1 MGTRM
6 ALNSSSSVDM
16 RRRIPPLVLFV
27 LGVVFGDIGTSPLY
41 AFRECFSPAHAIM
54 ISPENILGIL
64 SLIFWSLIII
74 ISIKY
79 VLFVMRADYH
89 GEGGIFA
96 LLTLVVS
103 KSRIRGRR
111 LRLVTAIGLFGAALF
126 YGDGMLTP
134 AISVLSAIEGLKVTT
149 SILDPFVIPITVGIL
164 IALFLFQRSGT
175 GLVGRVFG
183 PVMVVWFLTIGVLGV
198 RWIIEVPEVLKSIYP
213 VYALNFFVI
222 NRVAGFFVLG
232 AVFLVV
238 TGGEALYADMGHFGK
253 MPIRIAWFTIVLP
266 GLLLNYFGQ
275 GALLIE
281 SPHSVVNPFYLLSP
295 AWGHYPL
302 IALATAATVIAS
314 QAVISGAFSLTS
326 QALQLGYL
334 PRLVVSH
341 TSHHEIGQV
350 YVPVVNWL
358 LLIGTIG
365 IVLGFRSS
373 ANLAGAYGLAVVL
386 LMVVTTTLMF
396 ICARSLWGWSILFA
410 GSAAVFLLFIEIIFL
425 GSNLA
430 KFKQGAWFPLLVA
443 TIVYIVFITWKQG
456 RTILRERIKSEGLPM
471 KNLIDDVEKN
481 PPLRVKGISVF
492 MSANPAGVPRTLL
505 HNLKHNKILHE
516 HVVILTILN
525 EEIPRVPNN
534 ERLEVEEIALNFFR
548 IIAHYGFMETPDV
561 HHILQLATKHG
572 IDYNIH
578 ETTFFLGRETLVLGR
593 SRKMFNLQKR
603 LFMFLSRNAQDATL
617 HYGIPTNRAIEI
629 GIQVEI

>member
-1 MGTRM
+1 MIP
-6 ALNSSSSVDM
+6 NSSSSVHKG
-16 RRRIPPLVLFV
+16 RRMPPLVLFV

-41 AFRECFSPAHAIM
+41 AFRECFSAGHAIM
-54 ISPENILGIL
+54 ISPENVFGIL
-64 SLIFWSLIII
+64 SLMFWSLIII
-74 ISIKY
+74 ISVKY

-96 LLTLVVS
+96 LLTLVLS
-103 KSRIRGRR
+103 KGRIRGRR
-111 LRLVTAIGLFGAALF
+111 LRIVTAIGLFGAALF

-149 SILDPFVIPITVGIL
+149 SSLDPFVVPITVGIL
-164 IALFLFQRSGT
+164 IGLFLFQRSGT

-183 PVMVVWFLTIGVLGV
+183 PVMVIWFLTIAVLGA
-198 RWIIEVPEVLKSIYP
+198 RWIIEVPEVLKSINP

-253 MPIRIAWFTIVLP
+253 IPIRIAWFTIVLP

-281 SPHSVVNPFYLLSP
+281 NPHSVINPFYLLSP
-295 AWGHYPL
+295 SWGHYPL
-302 IALATAATVIAS
+302 IALSTAATIIAS
-314 QAVISGAFSLTS
+314 QAVISGAFSLTT
-326 QALQLGYL
+326 QALQLGYI

-350 YVPVVNWL
+350 YVPVVNWIL
-358 LLIGTIG
+358 FIGTVG
-365 IVLGFRSS
+365 IVVGFGSS
-373 ANLAGAYGLAVVL
+373 ANLAGAYGLAVAL
-386 LMVVTTTLMF
+386 LMVVTTALMF
-396 ICARSLWGWSILFA
+396 ICARSLWGWSLLFA
-410 GSAAVFLLFIEIIFL
+410 GFAATLLLFIEIFFL

-430 KFKQGAWFPLLVA
+430 KFKQGAWFPLLVT
-443 TIVYIVFITWKQG
+443 TIVYVVFITWKQG
-456 RTILRERIKSEGLPM
+456 RTILRDRIKVERLPM
-471 KNLIDDVEKN
+471 KNLIDDLEKN
-481 PPLRVKGISVF
+481 PPLRVKGVAVF
-492 MSANPAGVPRTLL
+492 MSSNPSGVPRTLL
-505 HNLKHNKILHE
+505 HNLKHNRVLHE
-516 HVVILTILN
+516 HVIILTVLN
-525 EEIPRVPNN
+525 DEIPRVPAH
-534 ERLEVEEIALNFFR
+534 ERLEVQEIAQNFFR

-561 HHILQLATKHG
+561 PDILHLARKHG
-572 IDYNIH
+572 LEYSIH

-593 SRKMFNLQKR
+593 SRKLSNLQKR

>member
-1 MGTRM
+1 MIP
-6 ALNSSSSVDM
+6 NSSSSVHKG
-16 RRRIPPLVLFV
+16 RRMPPLVLFV

-41 AFRECFSPAHAIM
+41 AFRECFSAGHAIM
-54 ISPENILGIL
+54 ISPENVFGIL
-64 SLIFWSLIII
+64 SLMFWSLIII
-74 ISIKY
+74 ISVKY

-96 LLTLVVS
+96 LLTLVLS
-103 KSRIRGRR
+103 KGRIRGRR
-111 LRLVTAIGLFGAALF
+111 LRIVTAIGLFGAALF

-149 SILDPFVIPITVGIL
+149 SSLDPFVVPITVGIL
-164 IALFLFQRSGT
+164 IGLFLFQRSGT

-183 PVMVVWFLTIGVLGV
+183 PVMVIWFLTIAILGA
-198 RWIIEVPEVLKSIYP
+198 RWIIEVPEVLKSINP

-253 MPIRIAWFTIVLP
+253 IPIRIAWFTIVLP

-281 SPHSVVNPFYLLSP
+281 NPHSVINPFYLLSP
-295 AWGHYPL
+295 SWGHYPL
-302 IALATAATVIAS
+302 IALSTAATIIAS

-326 QALQLGYL
+326 QALQLGYI

-350 YVPVVNWL
+350 YVPVVNWIL
-358 LLIGTIG
+358 FIGTVG
-365 IVLGFRSS
+365 IVVGFGSS
-373 ANLAGAYGLAVVL
+373 ANLAGAYGLAVAL
-386 LMVVTTTLMF
+386 LMVVTTALMF
-396 ICARSLWGWSILFA
+396 ICARSLWGWSLLFA
-410 GSAAVFLLFIEIIFL
+410 GFAATLLLFIEIFFL

-430 KFKQGAWFPLLVA
+430 KFKQGAWFPLLVT
-443 TIVYIVFITWKQG
+443 TIVYVVFITWKQG
-456 RTILRERIKSEGLPM
+456 RTILRDRIKVERLPM
-471 KNLIDDVEKN
+471 KNLIDDLEKN
-481 PPLRVKGISVF
+481 PPLRVKGVAVF
-492 MSANPAGVPRTLL
+492 MSSNPSGVPRTLL
-505 HNLKHNKILHE
+505 HNLKHNRVLHE
-516 HVVILTILN
+516 HVIILTVLN
-525 EEIPRVPNN
+525 DEIPRVPAH
-534 ERLEVEEIALNFFR
+534 ERLEVQEIAQNFFR

-561 HHILQLATKHG
+561 PDILHLARKHG
-572 IDYNIH
+572 LEYSIH

-593 SRKMFNLQKR
+593 SRKLSNLQKR

>member
-1 MGTRM
+1 MIPD
-6 ALNSSSSVDM
+6 SSSSVHKG
-16 RRRIPPLVLFV
+16 RRIPPLVLFV

-54 ISPENILGIL
+54 ISPQNILGIL
-64 SLIFWSLIII
+64 SLIFWSLILI

-96 LLTLVVS
+96 LLTLVLS
-103 KSRIRGRR
+103 KGRIRGRR

-134 AISVLSAIEGLKVTT
+134 AISVLSAVEGLKVTS
-149 SILDPFVIPITVGIL
+149 SILEPLVIPITVGIL
-164 IALFLFQRSGT
+164 LVLFILQRRGT
-175 GLVGRVFG
+175 GLVGKVFG
-183 PVMVVWFLTIGVLGV
+183 PIMVIWFLTLGVLGI
-198 RWIIEVPEVLKSIYP
+198 RWIIEAPEVLESINP
-213 VYALNFFVI
+213 VYALDFFII

-238 TGGEALYADMGHFGK
+238 TGGEALYADIGHFGK
-253 MPIRIAWFTIVLP
+253 IPIRFAWFTVVLP
-266 GLLLNYFGQ
+266 GLVLNYFGQ
-275 GALLIE
+275 GALLIK
-281 SPHSVVNPFYLLSP
+281 SPQSVINPFYLLSP
-295 AWGHYPL
+295 PWGHYPL
-302 IALATAATVIAS
+302 IALATAATIIAS

-326 QALQLGYL
+326 QALQLGYI

-341 TSHHEIGQV
+341 TSHREIGQV

-358 LLIGTIG
+358 LLIGTVG

-386 LMVVTTTLMF
+386 LMVVTTSLMF

-410 GSAAVFLLFIEIIFL
+410 GFVTAFLLFIEVFFL
-425 GSNLA
+425 GANLV
-430 KFKQGAWFPLLVA
+430 KFTQGAWFPLLVT
-443 TIVYIVFITWKQG
+443 TIVYVVFVTWKQG
-456 RTILRERIKSEGLPM
+456 RTILRERISIDRLPM
-471 KNLIDDVEKN
+471 KNLVDDLKKN
-481 PPLRVKGISVF
+481 PPLRVKGFAVF
-492 MSANPAGVPRTLL
+492 MSSNPSGVPRTLL
-505 HNLKHNKILHE
+505 HNLKHNRVLHE
-516 HVVILTILN
+516 HVIILTIVN
-525 EEIPRVPNN
+525 DEIPRVPIHK
-534 ERLEVEEIALNFFR
+534 RLEVQEIAPNFHR
-548 IIAHYGFMETPDV
+548 IIAHYGFVETPDV
-561 HHILQLATKHG
+561 TNILHLAKKHG
-572 IDYNIH
+572 LEYNIH

-593 SRKMFNLQKR
+593 SRKMSNLQKR

-629 GIQVEI
+629 GIQIEI

>member
-1 MGTRM
+1 MIPD
-6 ALNSSSSVDM
+6 SSSSVHKG
-16 RRRIPPLVLFV
+16 RGIPPLVLFV

-64 SLIFWSLIII
+64 SLIFWSLILI

-79 VLFVMRADYH
+79 VLFVMRADYN

-96 LLTLVVS
+96 LLTLVLS
-103 KSRIRGRR
+103 KGRLRRRR
-111 LRLVTAIGLFGAALF
+111 LRLVTAVGLFGAALF

-134 AISVLSAIEGLKVTT
+134 AISVLSAVEGLKVTS
-149 SILDPFVIPITVGIL
+149 SILEPLVIPITVGIL
-164 IALFLFQRSGT
+164 LALFILQRRGT
-175 GLVGRVFG
+175 GLVGKVFG
-183 PVMVVWFLTIGVLGV
+183 PVMVIWFLTLAVLGI
-198 RWIIEVPEVLKSIYP
+198 RWIIEAPEVLKSINP
-213 VYALNFFVI
+213 VYALDFFVI

-238 TGGEALYADMGHFGK
+238 TGGEALYADIGHFGK
-253 MPIRIAWFTIVLP
+253 IPIRFAWFTVVLP

-275 GALLIE
+275 GALLIK
-281 SPHSVVNPFYLLSP
+281 SPQSVINPFYLLAP
-295 AWGHYPL
+295 PWGHYPL
-302 IALATAATVIAS
+302 IALATAATIIAS

-326 QALQLGYL
+326 QALQLGYI

-341 TSHHEIGQV
+341 TSQREIGQV

-386 LMVVTTTLMF
+386 LMVVTTSLMF

-410 GSAAVFLLFIEIIFL
+410 GFVTAFLLFVEVFFL
-425 GSNLA
+425 GANLA
-430 KFKQGAWFPLLVA
+430 KFKQGAWFPLLVT
-443 TIVYIVFITWKQG
+443 TIVYVVFVTWKQG
-456 RTILRERIKSEGLPM
+456 RTILRERISIERLPM
-471 KNLIDDVEKN
+471 KNLVDDLEKN
-481 PPLRVKGISVF
+481 PPLRVKGFAVF
-492 MSANPAGVPRTLL
+492 MSSNPSGVPRTLL
-505 HNLKHNKILHE
+505 HNLKHNRVLHE
-516 HVVILTILN
+516 HVIILTIVN
-525 EEIPRVPNN
+525 DEIPRVPIHK
-534 ERLEVEEIALNFFR
+534 RLEVQEIAPNFHR
-548 IIAHYGFMETPDV
+548 IIAHYGFVETPDV
-561 HHILQLATKHG
+561 TNILHLAGKHG
-572 IDYNIH
+572 LDYNIH

-593 SRKMFNLQKR
+593 SRKMSNLQKK

-629 GIQVEI
+629 GIQIEI

>member
-1 MGTRM
+1 M
-6 ALNSSSSVDM
+6 
-16 RRRIPPLVLFV
+16 PPLVLFV

-41 AFRECFSPAHAIM
+41 AFRECFSAGHAIM
-54 ISPENILGIL
+54 ISPENVFGIL
-64 SLIFWSLIII
+64 SLMFWSLIII
-74 ISIKY
+74 ISVKY

-96 LLTLVVS
+96 LLTLVLS
-103 KSRIRGRR
+103 KGRIRGRR
-111 LRLVTAIGLFGAALF
+111 LRIVTAIGLFGAALF

-149 SILDPFVIPITVGIL
+149 SSLDPFVVPITVGIL
-164 IALFLFQRSGT
+164 IGLFLFQRSGT

-183 PVMVVWFLTIGVLGV
+183 PVMVIWFLTIAVLGA
-198 RWIIEVPEVLKSIYP
+198 RWIIEVPEVLKSINP

-253 MPIRIAWFTIVLP
+253 IPIRIAWFTIVLP

-281 SPHSVVNPFYLLSP
+281 NPHSVINPFYLLSP
-295 AWGHYPL
+295 SWGHYPL
-302 IALATAATVIAS
+302 IALSTAATIIAS

-326 QALQLGYL
+326 QALQLGYI

-350 YVPVVNWL
+350 YVPVVNWIL
-358 LLIGTIG
+358 FIGTVG
-365 IVLGFRSS
+365 IVVGFGSS
-373 ANLAGAYGLAVVL
+373 ANLAGAYGLAVAL
-386 LMVVTTTLMF
+386 LMVVTTALMF
-396 ICARSLWGWSILFA
+396 ICARSLWGWSLLFA
-410 GSAAVFLLFIEIIFL
+410 GFAATLLLFIEIFFL

-430 KFKQGAWFPLLVA
+430 KFKQGAWFPLLVT
-443 TIVYIVFITWKQG
+443 TIVYVVFITWKQG
-456 RTILRERIKSEGLPM
+456 RTILRDRIKVERLPM
-471 KNLIDDVEKN
+471 KNLIDDLEKN
-481 PPLRVKGISVF
+481 PPLRVKGVAVF
-492 MSANPAGVPRTLL
+492 MSSNPSGVPRTLL
-505 HNLKHNKILHE
+505 HNLKHNRVLHE
-516 HVVILTILN
+516 HVIILTVLN
-525 EEIPRVPNN
+525 DEIPRVPAH
-534 ERLEVEEIALNFFR
+534 ERLEVQEIAQNFFR

-561 HHILQLATKHG
+561 PDILHLARKHG
-572 IDYNIH
+572 LEYSIH

-593 SRKMFNLQKR
+593 SRKLSNLQKR

>member
-1 MGTRM
+1 MSVNR
-6 ALNSSSSVDM
+6 SSSVNSG
-16 RRRIPPLVLFV
+16 RRIPPLVLFV

-41 AFRECFSPAHAIM
+41 AFRECFSPGHAIM

-79 VLFVMRADYH
+79 VIFVMRADYH

-96 LLTLVVS
+96 LLTLVLS

-111 LRLVTAIGLFGAALF
+111 LRVVTAIGLFGAALF

-134 AISVLSAIEGLKVTT
+134 AISVLSAVEGLKVAT
-149 SILDPFVIPITVGIL
+149 SGLAPFVIPITVGI
-164 IALFLFQRSGT
+164 IIGLFLFQRRGT

-183 PVMVVWFLTIGVLGV
+183 PVMVIWFLTIAILGA
-198 RWIIEVPEVLKSIYP
+198 RWIIEVPEVLTSVNP

-222 NRVAGFFVLG
+222 NRFAGFFVLG

-253 MPIRIAWFTIVLP
+253 IPIRVAWFTIVLP
-266 GLLLNYFGQ
+266 ALLLNYFGQ
-275 GALLIE
+275 GALLIK
-281 SPHSVVNPFYLLSP
+281 SPHSVLNPFYLLSP
-295 AWGHYPL
+295 SWGHYPL
-302 IALATAATVIAS
+302 IALATAATIIAS

-326 QALQLGYL
+326 QALQLGYI
-334 PRLVVSH
+334 PRLVVRH

-350 YVPVVNWL
+350 YVPVVNSL
-358 LLIGTIG
+358 LLIGTVG

-386 LMVVTTTLMF
+386 LMVVTSGLMF
-396 ICARSLWGWSILFA
+396 ICTRSLWGWSIYLSGFAISVILFVELA
-410 GSAAVFLLFIEIIFL
+410 FL

-430 KFKQGAWFPLLVA
+430 KFRQGAWFPLLVT
-443 TIVYIVFITWKQG
+443 TIVYVVFITWRQG
-456 RTILRERIKSEGLPM
+456 RTILRERMKIERLPM
-471 KNLIDDVEKN
+471 KHLIDDLEKH
-481 PPLRVKGISVF
+481 PPIRVNGFAVF
-492 MSANPAGVPRTLL
+492 MSSNPSGVPRTLL
-505 HNLKHNKILHE
+505 HNLKHNRVLHE
-516 HVVILTILN
+516 HVAIITILN
-525 EEIPRVPNN
+525 EAVPRVSDE
-534 ERLEVEEIALNFFR
+534 ERLEVEEVADNFYR
-548 IIAHYGFMETPDV
+548 IIARYGFVETPDV
-561 HHILQLATKHG
+561 PHILRLASRHG
-572 IDYNIH
+572 INYNID

-593 SRKMFNLQKR
+593 SPKMSNLQKR

-617 HYGIPTNRAIEI
+617 HYAIPTNRAIEI

>member
-1 MGTRM
+1 M
-6 ALNSSSSVDM
+6 
-16 RRRIPPLVLFV
+16 PPLVLFV

-41 AFRECFSPAHAIM
+41 AFRECFSAGHAIM
-54 ISPENILGIL
+54 ISPENVFGIL
-64 SLIFWSLIII
+64 SLIFWSLLII
-74 ISIKY
+74 ISVKY

-96 LLTLVVS
+96 LLTLVLS
-103 KSRIRGRR
+103 KGRIRGRR
-111 LRLVTAIGLFGAALF
+111 LRIVTAVGLFGAALF

-149 SILDPFVIPITVGIL
+149 SSLDPFVVPITVGIL
-164 IALFLFQRSGT
+164 IGLFLFQRSGT

-183 PVMVVWFLTIGVLGV
+183 PVMVIWFLTIAILGA
-198 RWIIEVPEVLKSIYP
+198 RWIIEVPEVLKSINP

-253 MPIRIAWFTIVLP
+253 IPIRIAWFTIALP

-281 SPHSVVNPFYLLSP
+281 NPHSVINPFYLLSP
-295 AWGHYPL
+295 SWGHYPL
-302 IALATAATVIAS
+302 IALSTAATIIAS
-314 QAVISGAFSLTS
+314 QAVISGAFSLTT
-326 QALQLGYL
+326 QALQLGYI

-350 YVPVVNWL
+350 YVPVVNWIL
-358 LLIGTIG
+358 FIGTVG
-365 IVLGFRSS
+365 IVVGFGSS
-373 ANLAGAYGLAVVL
+373 ANLAGAYGLAVAL
-386 LMVVTTTLMF
+386 LMVVTTALMF
-396 ICARSLWGWSILFA
+396 ICARSLWGWSLLFA
-410 GSAAVFLLFIEIIFL
+410 GFAATLLLFIEIFFL

-430 KFKQGAWFPLLVA
+430 KFKQGAWFPLLVT
-443 TIVYIVFITWKQG
+443 TIVYVVFITWKQG
-456 RTILRERIKSEGLPM
+456 RTILRDRIKIERLPM
-471 KNLIDDVEKN
+471 KNLIDDLEKN
-481 PPLRVKGISVF
+481 PPLRVKGVAVF
-492 MSANPAGVPRTLL
+492 MSSNPSGVPRTLL
-505 HNLKHNKILHE
+505 HNLKHNRVLHE
-516 HVVILTILN
+516 HVIILTILN
-525 EEIPRVPNN
+525 DEIPRVPTH
-534 ERLEVEEIALNFFR
+534 ERMEVQEIAQNFFR

-561 HHILQLATKHG
+561 PDILHLARKHG
-572 IDYNIH
+572 LEYSIH

-593 SRKMFNLQKR
+593 SRKLSNLQKR

>member
-1 MGTRM
+1 M
-6 ALNSSSSVDM
+6 
-16 RRRIPPLVLFV
+16 PPLVLFV

-41 AFRECFSPAHAIM
+41 AFRECFSAGHAIM
-54 ISPENILGIL
+54 ISPENVFGIL
-64 SLIFWSLIII
+64 SLMFWSLIII
-74 ISIKY
+74 ISVKY

-96 LLTLVVS
+96 LLTLVLS
-103 KSRIRGRR
+103 KGRIRGRR
-111 LRLVTAIGLFGAALF
+111 LRIVTAIGLFGAALF

-149 SILDPFVIPITVGIL
+149 SSLDPFVVPITVGIL
-164 IALFLFQRSGT
+164 IGLFLFQRSGT

-183 PVMVVWFLTIGVLGV
+183 PVMVIWFLTIAILGA
-198 RWIIEVPEVLKSIYP
+198 RWIIEVPEVLKSINP

-253 MPIRIAWFTIVLP
+253 IPIRIAWFTIVLP

-281 SPHSVVNPFYLLSP
+281 NPHSVINPFYLLSP
-295 AWGHYPL
+295 SWGHYPL
-302 IALATAATVIAS
+302 IALSTAATIIAS

-326 QALQLGYL
+326 QALQLGYI

-350 YVPVVNWL
+350 YVPVVNWIL
-358 LLIGTIG
+358 FIGTVG
-365 IVLGFRSS
+365 IVVGFGSS
-373 ANLAGAYGLAVVL
+373 ANLAGAYGLAVAL
-386 LMVVTTTLMF
+386 LMVVTTALMF
-396 ICARSLWGWSILFA
+396 ICARSLWGWSLLFA
-410 GSAAVFLLFIEIIFL
+410 GFAATLLLFIEIFFL

-430 KFKQGAWFPLLVA
+430 KFKQGAWFPLLVT
-443 TIVYIVFITWKQG
+443 TIVYVVFITWKQG
-456 RTILRERIKSEGLPM
+456 RTILRDRIKVERLPM
-471 KNLIDDVEKN
+471 KNLIDDLEKN
-481 PPLRVKGISVF
+481 PPLRVKGVAVF
-492 MSANPAGVPRTLL
+492 MSSNPSGVPRTLL
-505 HNLKHNKILHE
+505 HNLKHNRVLHE
-516 HVVILTILN
+516 HVIILTVLN
-525 EEIPRVPNN
+525 DEIPRVPAH
-534 ERLEVEEIALNFFR
+534 ERLEVQEIAQNFFR

-561 HHILQLATKHG
+561 PDILHLARKHG
-572 IDYNIH
+572 LEYSIH

-593 SRKMFNLQKR
+593 SRKLSNLQKR

>member
-1 MGTRM
+1 MIP
-6 ALNSSSSVDM
+6 NSSSSVHKG
-16 RRRIPPLVLFV
+16 RRMPPLVLFV

-41 AFRECFSPAHAIM
+41 AFRECFSAGHAIM
-54 ISPENILGIL
+54 ISPENVFGIL
-64 SLIFWSLIII
+64 SLMFWSLIII
-74 ISIKY
+74 ISVKY

-96 LLTLVVS
+96 LLTLVLS
-103 KSRIRGRR
+103 KGRIRGRR
-111 LRLVTAIGLFGAALF
+111 LRIVTAIGLFGAALF

-149 SILDPFVIPITVGIL
+149 SSLDPFVVPITVGIL
-164 IALFLFQRSGT
+164 IGLFLFQRSGT

-183 PVMVVWFLTIGVLGV
+183 PVMVIWFLTIAVLGA
-198 RWIIEVPEVLKSIYP
+198 RWIIEVPEVLKSINP

-253 MPIRIAWFTIVLP
+253 IPIRIAWFTIVLP

-281 SPHSVVNPFYLLSP
+281 NPHSVINPFYLLSP
-295 AWGHYPL
+295 SWGHYPL
-302 IALATAATVIAS
+302 IALSTAATIIAS

-326 QALQLGYL
+326 QALQLGYI

-350 YVPVVNWL
+350 YVPVVNWIL
-358 LLIGTIG
+358 FIGTVG
-365 IVLGFRSS
+365 IVVGFGSS
-373 ANLAGAYGLAVVL
+373 ANLAGAYGLAVAL
-386 LMVVTTTLMF
+386 LMVVTTALMF
-396 ICARSLWGWSILFA
+396 ICARSLWGWSLLFA
-410 GSAAVFLLFIEIIFL
+410 GFAATLLLFIEIFFL

-430 KFKQGAWFPLLVA
+430 KFKQGAWFPLLVT
-443 TIVYIVFITWKQG
+443 TIVYVVFITWKQG
-456 RTILRERIKSEGLPM
+456 RTILRDRIKVERLPM
-471 KNLIDDVEKN
+471 KNLIDDLEKN
-481 PPLRVKGISVF
+481 PPLRVKGVAVF
-492 MSANPAGVPRTLL
+492 MSSNPSGVPRTLL
-505 HNLKHNKILHE
+505 HNLKHNRVLHE
-516 HVVILTILN
+516 HVIILTVLN
-525 EEIPRVPNN
+525 DEIPRVPAH
-534 ERLEVEEIALNFFR
+534 ERLEVQEIAQNFFR

-561 HHILQLATKHG
+561 PDILHLARKHG
-572 IDYNIH
+572 LEYSIH

-593 SRKMFNLQKR
+593 SRKLSNLQKR